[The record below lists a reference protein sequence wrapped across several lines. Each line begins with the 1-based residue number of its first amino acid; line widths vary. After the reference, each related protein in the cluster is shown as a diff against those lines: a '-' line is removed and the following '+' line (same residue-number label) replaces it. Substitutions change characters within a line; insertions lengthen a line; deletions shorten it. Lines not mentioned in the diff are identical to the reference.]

1 MRNATQSNLQFQSRT
16 MNEPTKKK
24 KKKNNK
30 KYNSDWYFNALCEL
44 KSLCTSRHTMKS
56 MVSLRSFFFSLLSN
70 SRFSFSNFT
79 QNRNFN
85 FIFMLTITIFASPFD
100 SIGCSAFF
108 FAWVYCGQNGLFAW
122 FVDNTI
128 FIVQE
133 LKWKLEIF
141 WTDER
146 ICQPPDRCSKN
157 WTSFYIRARVLP
169 DVNATQFNSNLWTS
183 ISNVAQSLNQRE
195 VFIIRKY
202 FVESSNLMIHSDW

>member
-1 MRNATQSNLQFQSRT
+1 MIFQCSLWVKKSVYFET
-16 MNEPTKKK
+16 HNEI
-24 KKKNNK
+24 
-30 KYNSDWYFNALCEL
+30 YGFSAFFL
-44 KSLCTSRHTMKS
+44 
-56 MVSLRSFFFSLLSN
+56 FFSSFKFSVFFLELYTESKFQFYFYADNYYLRFTFWFNWLLG
-70 SRFSFSNFT
+70 F
-79 QNRNFN
+79 
-85 FIFMLTITIFASPFD
+85 
-100 SIGCSAFF
+100 FF